1 VKKIKVVLAGL
12 LVIVGT
18 LLVAGCSALADVPA
32 PTASEEK
39 TIPSEMH
46 EADAVIEP
54 EIEAYL
60 QAHRAAGQF
69 MGSVLVAQGDH
80 VLHSAGYGMAD
91 LEHNVANTSHTKY
104 RLSSLTKQFTAAAI
118 LNLQDQ
124 GLLDVDD
131 PISAYL
137 PDYPNGDVITIHHLL
152 SHSSGIP
159 DLENFPDF
167 VATMREPATP
177 SELIERFA
185 DMPLEFEPGDQ
196 WAYSSSNYIVL
207 ANIIEEVARQSYAE
221 YLDTVLFAPLGMT
234 NTGHD
239 VFETI
244 LESRANGYT
253 MGEDGYQNAA
263 FIDMSIAV
271 GGGSL
276 YSTVL
281 DLYTWTQALL
291 KDAVLSDE
299 ARELLFTPAM
309 EIGDGNAYGYGWIIG
324 NEWGRRVIS
333 HSGGING
340 SSTYLTLIPEEEL
353 IVIVLS
359 NLEGLPLE
367 GIARDLDAIVLGE
380 SYEAPVIRTAI
391 ELDPAILERY
401 VGRYEG
407 ESGLVFTIIFEDG
420 QLYAQPLEQPRVAIY
435 PESETDF
442 FLTVVDAQLRFL
454 MNENDEAT
462 GFIIFQDGQ
471 QIEVPKVD

>member
-1 VKKIKVVLAGL
+1 MYQKRWLHNLTLILILLLATACTQ
-12 LVIVGT
+12 VD
-18 LLVAGCSALADVPA
+18 VANWSQANA
-32 PTASEEK
+32 TK

-46 EADAVIEP
+46 EADAVIQP

-60 QAHRAAGQF
+60 QAHLAAGQF
-69 MGSVLVAQGDH
+69 MGSVLVAQGGH

-91 LEHNVANTSHTKY
+91 LEHNVANTPHTKH
-104 RLSSLTKQFTAAAI
+104 RLGSIAKQFTAAAI

-159 DLENFPDF
+159 NIEDFPDF

-196 WAYSSSNYIVL
+196 WAYSSSNYIML
-207 ANIIEEVARQSYAE
+207 AYILEEMARQPHAE
-221 YLDTVLFAPLGMT
+221 YLDTVLFAPLDMT
-234 NTGHD
+234 DTGYD
-239 VFETI
+239 RFETI
-244 LESRANGYT
+244 LESRASGYT
-253 MGEDGYQNAA
+253 MGEDGLQNAA
-263 FIDMSIAV
+263 FIDMSRAV

-281 DLYTWTQALL
+281 DLHTWTQALL

-309 EIGDGNAYGYGWIIG
+309 EIDEGNSYGYGWGIG

-333 HSGGING
+333 HDGGING
-340 SSTYLTLIPEEEL
+340 FTTYLTLIPEEEL

-359 NLEGLPLE
+359 NLESLPLE
-367 GIARDLDAIVLGE
+367 GIVRDLDAIVLGE

-407 ESGLVFTIIFEDG
+407 ESDLVFTVIFEDG
-420 QLYAQPLEQPRVAIY
+420 QLYAQPLDQPRVAIY

-442 FLTVVDAQLRFL
+442 FLTVMDAQLRFL

-471 QIEVPKVD
+471 QFEVPKVD

>member
-1 VKKIKVVLAGL
+1 MYQKRWLHNLTLILILLLATACTQ
-12 LVIVGT
+12 VD
-18 LLVAGCSALADVPA
+18 VANWLQAN
-32 PTASEEK
+32 PTK

-46 EADAVIEP
+46 EADAVIQP

-60 QAHRAAGQF
+60 QTHLVAGQF

-91 LEHNVANTSHTKY
+91 LEHNVANTPHTKY
-104 RLSSLTKQFTAAAI
+104 RLGSITKQFTAAAI

-159 DLENFPDF
+159 NLEDFPDF

-185 DMPLEFEPGDQ
+185 DMPLEFAPGDQ

-221 YLDTVLFAPLGMT
+221 YLDTVLFAPLDMT
-234 NTGHD
+234 DTGYD
-239 VFETI
+239 RFETI

-253 MGEDGYQNAA
+253 VGEDGYQNAA
-263 FIDMSIAV
+263 FIDMSIPV
-271 GGGSL
+271 GGGAL

-309 EIGDGNAYGYGWIIG
+309 EIGDGNTYGYGWEIG

-333 HSGGING
+333 HEGFING
-340 SSTYLTLIPEEEL
+340 FFAYLNLIPEEEL

-359 NLEGLPLE
+359 NLESAPVE
-367 GIARDLDAIVLGE
+367 RIARDLDAIVLGE
-380 SYEAPVIRTAI
+380 SYEVPVIRTAI

-401 VGRYEG
+401 VGRYEE
-407 ESGLVFTIIFEDG
+407 ESGLVFTIILEDG
-420 QLYAQPLEQPRVAIY
+420 QLYTQPLEQPRFAIY

-454 MNENDEAT
+454 KNENDEVT

-471 QIEVPKVD
+471 QFEVPKVD